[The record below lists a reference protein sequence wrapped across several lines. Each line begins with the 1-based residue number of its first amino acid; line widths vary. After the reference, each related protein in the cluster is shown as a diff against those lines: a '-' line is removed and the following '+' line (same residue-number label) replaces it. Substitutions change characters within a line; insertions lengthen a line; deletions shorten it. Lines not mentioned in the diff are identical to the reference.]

1 MVLFWKFCK
10 GECGDMKTDLIEI
23 ANIPYKNHKA
33 EIYSAKVRMIN
44 YLKKNFVSILIG
56 CVIGIPLSLYAVNH
70 QEPATIPVHYDA
82 ELFEQTEQVEQKI
95 TDEEDL
101 KVNFQSYETTPD
113 DIALEEYYDSLE
125 LLALCVEAE
134 AGNQG
139 LAGKKYVVDVILNRV
154 DSPDFPDNITDVIM
168 QQNQFS
174 VVLDGRIWEVEP
186 TEETFQAVREEL
198 ENRTDYQVLFFTSEG
213 FSKYGTDWKKIGDHY
228 FSRK

>member
-1 MVLFWKFCK
+1 
-10 GECGDMKTDLIEI
+10 MKLDLIEI
-23 ANIPYKNHKA
+23 ANIPYRNHKA
-33 EIYSAKVRMIN
+33 EIYSANVRKR
-44 YLKKNFVSILIG
+44 YRLKGIIYSILLALVFGLFFGFCHIKS
-56 CVIGIPLSLYAVNH
+56 VASS
-70 QEPATIPVHYDA
+70 DSA

-101 KVNFQSYETTPD
+101 KVNFQSYEMTPD

-125 LLALCVEAE
+125 LLACCVEAE

-139 LAGKKYVVDVILNRV
+139 LVGKKYVVDVVLNRV
-154 DSPDFPDNITDVIM
+154 DDADYPDNITDVIM
-168 QQNQFS
+168 QRNQFS

-198 ENRTDYQVLFFTSEG
+198 ENRTDYEVLFFTSVG
-213 FSKYGTDWKKIGDHY
+213 FSQYGTAWEKIGDHY

>member
-1 MVLFWKFCK
+1 
-10 GECGDMKTDLIEI
+10 MKLDLIEI
-23 ANIPYKNHKA
+23 ANIPYRNHKA
-33 EIYSAKVRMIN
+33 EIYSARVRKR
-44 YLKKNFVSILIG
+44 YKLKGIVYSILLALIF
-56 CVIGIPLSLYAVNH
+56 GIFFGFCHIKSVASS
-70 QEPATIPVHYDA
+70 DGA
-82 ELFEQTEQVEQKI
+82 EIFEQTEQVEQKI

-101 KVNFQSYETTPD
+101 KVNFQSYEMTPD

-125 LLALCVEAE
+125 LLACCVEAE

-139 LAGKKYVVDVILNRV
+139 LVGKKYVGDVVLNRV
-154 DSPDFPDNITDVIM
+154 DDEDWPYNITDVIM

-198 ENRTDYQVLFFTSEG
+198 EHRTNNEVLFFTSEG
-213 FSKYGTDWKKIGDHY
+213 FSQYGTAWKKIGDHY